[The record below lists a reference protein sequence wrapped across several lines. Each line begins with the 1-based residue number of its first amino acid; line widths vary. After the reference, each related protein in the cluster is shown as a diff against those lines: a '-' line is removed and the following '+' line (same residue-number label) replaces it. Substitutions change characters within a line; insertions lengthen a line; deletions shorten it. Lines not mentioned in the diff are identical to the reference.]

1 MKYIVAVPH
10 LKAEI
15 DISCKLTVTFKKI
28 KCEQMKTK
36 YEKTNIAALSGP
48 EAWMKFIRVQ
58 NPIQIDIMCIT

>member
-48 EAWMKFIRVQ
+48 EA
-58 NPIQIDIMCIT
+58 